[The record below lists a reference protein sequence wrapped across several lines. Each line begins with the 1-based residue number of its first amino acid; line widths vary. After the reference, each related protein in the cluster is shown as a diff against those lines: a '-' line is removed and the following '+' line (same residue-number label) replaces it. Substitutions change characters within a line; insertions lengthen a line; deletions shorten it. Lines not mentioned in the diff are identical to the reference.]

1 MTLEIA
7 SARGKRS
14 PDRSRTKDRGSLLL
28 IVVLWW
34 TGIAADFSLSFLL
47 PQASIVKGREP
58 AFVAGIILMLGGIAL
73 RQYSIAVLGKFFTF
87 DVAVHDG
94 HTVVDIG
101 PYRYVRHPSYSGAL
115 LTLLGFGLALGNWAG
130 LAAALICMAVAYTY
144 RISVEEGALTA
155 ALGETYKQYASR
167 TWRLIPFV
175 F

>member
-14 PDRSRTKDRGSLLL
+14 ADRSRSSDRGSLLL
-28 IVVLWW
+28 IVILWW

-47 PQASIVKGREP
+47 PQASIVKGRVL
-58 AFVAGIILMLGGIAL
+58 AFVAGIVLMLGGIAL
-73 RQYSIAVLGKFFTF
+73 RQYSIAVLGRFFTF
-87 DVAVHDG
+87 DVAVHYG

-101 PYRYVRHPSYSGAL
+101 PYHYVRHPSYSGAL

-130 LAAALICMAVAYTY
+130 LAAALLCMAVAYTY
-144 RISVEEGALTA
+144 RISVEEDALTA
-155 ALGETYKQYASR
+155 ALGEPYKQYATR